1 MADSC
6 CQITSL
12 SVRKTIENE
21 TKKLDT
27 DEYFQP
33 GSTPNES
40 MELRRRQRLRQES
53 ASWRLQRLLRLTKRR
68 LQMEML
74 CTITTPRLKS
84 KKVATIVVTRV
95 ASLASDKDSFH
106 SFDFL
111 FSPRKNKKQLPFLFS
126 TGDNSPAYL
135 NGPIRSGSG
144 DSPAQPEFSRPAA
157 LLIQRQASP
166 LHPQRSKVEQNHR
179 RLVSTLCLFSPFPSA
194 HSLFS
199 LFLVITNRISM
210 TSHRFDA
217 VQHTLHPPNQCNRH
231 K

>member
-106 SFDFL
+106 SFDVL
-111 FSPRKNKKQLPFLFS
+111 FSPEKTKKNKYRFYFPPAITRLRTS
-126 TGDNSPAYL
+126 TDQSGRGQVIHLRNRNFRDQP
-135 NGPIRSGSG
+135 RS
-144 DSPAQPEFSRPAA
+144 
-157 LLIQRQASP
+157 
-166 LHPQRSKVEQNHR
+166 
-179 RLVSTLCLFSPFPSA
+179 
-194 HSLFS
+194 
-199 LFLVITNRISM
+199 
-210 TSHRFDA
+210 
-217 VQHTLHPPNQCNRH
+217 
-231 K
+231 